1 VILVFHGVLGR
12 LSARSARKD
21 VADAGWRIPRLRV
34 ALILT
39 TVAMFSGATVVFAQ
53 PVDKLAR
60 IGVLVTGDRPD
71 EHVCVVALRRGLA
84 ELGYA
89 EGQTHALEARWAE
102 GLPEETFPRLAMELV
117 RLHVDLIV
125 AVTAGGLQEA
135 NQTIGTIPV
144 VMAASSYPVERHLIA
159 SLARPGGNITG
170 LATHIGENFAKRVQ
184 LLAEALPGV
193 SRVAVLR
200 IPGAT
205 NDWIVRD
212 MQTAARQLGL
222 KLQVIKLNRADDLP
236 VAFHAATR
244 GRAQAVMTTQGPFF
258 GQHQRQ
264 FVELALKH
272 KLPTFSGEPN
282 AVDAGVLMSHGP
294 SITESCR
301 RSATFVHR
309 ILKGAKPA
317 DLPVEQ
323 PTKYE
328 LLVNLKTARALGITL
343 PPSLLIRADRVIE

>member
-1 VILVFHGVLGR
+1 
-12 LSARSARKD
+12 
-21 VADAGWRIPRLRV
+21 
-34 ALILT
+34 
-39 TVAMFSGATVVFAQ
+39 
-53 PVDKLAR
+53 
-60 IGVLVTGDRPD
+60 
-71 EHVCVVALRRGLA
+71 
-84 ELGYA
+84 
-89 EGQTHALEARWAE
+89 
-102 GLPEETFPRLAMELV
+102 
-117 RLHVDLIV
+117 
-125 AVTAGGLQEA
+125 
-135 NQTIGTIPV
+135 
-144 VMAASSYPVERHLIA
+144 
-159 SLARPGGNITG
+159 
-170 LATHIGENFAKRVQ
+170 GENFAKRVQ

-193 SRVAVLR
+193 SRIAVLR

-205 NDWIVRD
+205 NDLTVRD

-236 VAFHAATR
+236 LAFHAATR
-244 GRAQAVMTTQGPFF
+244 GRAQAVMTPQGPFF
-258 GQHQRQ
+258 VQHQRQ
-264 FVELALKH
+264 CVELALKH

-328 LLVNLKTARALGITL
+328 LLVNLK
-343 PPSLLIRADRVIE
+343 